1 MEEMEMCLSEVF
13 VLLNREV
20 DLYQYSAGFPE
31 FSVRICQR
39 IRKFSKLT
47 RNGRWRAY
55 AKGCID
61 VCERYST
68 KAMNERANSTILND
82 VSPNDVKQLEVL
94 RPSSIPSMGQRY
106 KQSLEKEKRLEA
118 ASKPFQKPSKGKNQK
133 KGREGVDNS
142 DETKETMSKRKSK
155 KNKRGKKMV
164 DDGETMPQGNIDQ
177 EDEVE
182 EGINWSDDEE

>member
-1 MEEMEMCLSEVF
+1 VG
-13 VLLNREV
+13 RKI
-20 DLYQYSAGFPE
+20 SA
-31 FSVRICQR
+31 
-39 IRKFSKLT
+39 
-47 RNGRWRAY
+47 A
-55 AKGCID
+55 
-61 VCERYST
+61 
-68 KAMNERANSTILND
+68 
-82 VSPNDVKQLEVL
+82 
-94 RPSSIPSMGQRY
+94 
-106 KQSLEKEKRLEA
+106 A
-118 ASKPFQKPSKGKNQK
+118 ASCCNRRTGKNQK

>member
-1 MEEMEMCLSEVF
+1 MH
-13 VLLNREV
+13 
-20 DLYQYSAGFPE
+20 
-31 FSVRICQR
+31 
-39 IRKFSKLT
+39 
-47 RNGRWRAY
+47 
-55 AKGCID
+55 
-61 VCERYST
+61 
-68 KAMNERANSTILND
+68 ERANSTILND

-94 RPSSIPSMGQRY
+94 RPVSIPSMGQRY

-118 ASKPFQKPSKGKNQK
+118 ANKPFQNPSKGNNQK

-142 DETKETMSKRKSK
+142 DKSKETMSKRKSK